1 MEDVLQQTLDEET
14 PYVQATL
21 KVMRATNPKAAYE
34 LPPGTRAPETTPSV
48 TDRVIVN
55 GKEVSC
61 LYDTGNASGAIV
73 SSRLIAP

>member
-1 MEDVLQQTLDEET
+1 MEVVPQQSIVEEI

-21 KVMRATNPKAAYE
+21 KVMRATTPKAVHE
-34 LPPGTRAPETTPSV
+34 LPPGTRAPETKPST

-61 LYDTGNASGAIV
+61 LYDTGNAS
-73 SSRLIAP
+73 